1 MALCRFSL
9 GVCIHR
15 FLSCL
20 IFKKSNIMSH
30 VHVSNTGRIWK
41 VFGILSAVTII
52 EVFLGILKPEFLHM
66 NNFLGMNL
74 LNWIF
79 YALTIYKAYY
89 IVWAFM
95 HMEGEK
101 SSLRSAVVYPLIFL
115 ILYILFILLTEGDYI
130 YEVFKNSTI
139 KWNF

>member
-1 MALCRFSL
+1 
-9 GVCIHR
+9 
-15 FLSCL
+15 
-20 IFKKSNIMSH
+20 MSH

>member
-1 MALCRFSL
+1 
-9 GVCIHR
+9 
-15 FLSCL
+15 
-20 IFKKSNIMSH
+20 MSH
-30 VHVSNTGRIWK
+30 DHVSNTSRIWK

-52 EVFLGILKPEFLHM
+52 EVILGIIKPESLHM
-66 NNFLGMNL
+66 TNFLGMNL

-79 YALTIYKAYY
+79 YALTIFKAYY

-95 HMEGEK
+95 HIEGEK
-101 SSLRSAVVYPLIFL
+101 SSLRNAVVYPVVFL
-115 ILYILFILLTEGDYI
+115 VLYILFILLTEGDYI